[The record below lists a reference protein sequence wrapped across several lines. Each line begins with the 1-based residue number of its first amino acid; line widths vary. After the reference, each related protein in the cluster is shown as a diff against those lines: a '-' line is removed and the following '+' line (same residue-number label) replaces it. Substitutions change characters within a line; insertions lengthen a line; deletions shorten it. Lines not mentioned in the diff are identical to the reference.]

1 MSALTNKFGC
11 RTTCII
17 GSVIGMVSF
26 AISTLSESVYMLIVT
41 YGIIGGIGFGLIY
54 LPAIVSV
61 GYYFEKRR
69 ALATGIAVCGS
80 GFGTFVFAPLAAALL
95 EAYDW
100 KGANLILAGII
111 LNCAVNNV
119 LLFKHFMTQ
128 Y

>member
-1 MSALTNKFGC
+1 M
-11 RTTCII
+11 I
-17 GSVIGMVSF
+17 SF

-119 LLFKHFMTQ
+119 LLFLTI
-128 Y
+128 YDVILIYI